1 MLKKLGIVKTKNKG
15 YKVFMEHIAPDFLDN
30 TMIPS
35 EYVKFCWKKYETS
48 GVSRT
53 NSLNGTIFELIIAT
67 LFVKEGLVPLHLQ
80 AQVAFVPNVNFDAIL
95 YTNETG
101 PIGLS
106 LKTSLRERYKQA
118 DLFSLPYKK
127 GGWLRSN

>member
-48 GVSRT
+48 GVPRT
-53 NSLNGTIFELIIAT
+53 NDFHCSIANII
-67 LFVKEGLVPLHLQ
+67 HL
-80 AQVAFVPNVNFDAIL
+80 PH
-95 YTNETG
+95 
-101 PIGLS
+101 P
-106 LKTSLRERYKQA
+106 
-118 DLFSLPYKK
+118 
-127 GGWLRSN
+127 

>member
-48 GVSRT
+48 GVPRT

-95 YTNETG
+95 YV
-101 PIGLS
+101 LM
-106 LKTSLRERYKQA
+106 L
-118 DLFSLPYKK
+118 
-127 GGWLRSN
+127 

>member
-53 NSLNGTIFELIIAT
+53 NGCDEELKRIFEWNDTNPTMFQSYINWYSTKDNSKNKSRMKITDSTALVVDNPQRYTLYSSDRKSIKQLI
-67 LFVKEGLVPLHLQ
+67 
-80 AQVAFVPNVNFDAIL
+80 N
-95 YTNETG
+95 
-101 PIGLS
+101 S
-106 LKTSLRERYKQA
+106 
-118 DLFSLPYKK
+118 
-127 GGWLRSN
+127 

>member
-35 EYVKFCWKKYETS
+35 EYVKFCWEKYENS

-67 LFVKEGLVPLHLQ
+67 LFVKEGLNCQSEVRI
-80 AQVAFVPNVNFDAIL
+80 FEKKTRN
-95 YTNETG
+95 TTG
-101 PIGLS
+101 SP
-106 LKTSLRERYKQA
+106 
-118 DLFSLPYKK
+118 
-127 GGWLRSN
+127 

>member
-48 GVSRT
+48 HCGCLQLRNT
-53 NSLNGTIFELIIAT
+53 AT
-67 LFVKEGLVPLHLQ
+67 Q
-80 AQVAFVPNVNFDAIL
+80 
-95 YTNETG
+95 NEN
-101 PIGLS
+101 IY
-106 LKTSLRERYKQA
+106 RR
-118 DLFSLPYKK
+118 F
-127 GGWLRSN
+127 

>member
-80 AQVAFVPNVNFDAIL
+80 EGYSKGLYKDVCKEYIAELNKELVQVKNSI
-95 YTNETG
+95 
-101 PIGLS
+101 
-106 LKTSLRERYKQA
+106 
-118 DLFSLPYKK
+118 KK
-127 GGWLRSN
+127 ELQ

>member
-53 NSLNGTIFELIIAT
+53 NSLN
-67 LFVKEGLVPLHLQ
+67 
-80 AQVAFVPNVNFDAIL
+80 AQDQLPDC
-95 YTNETG
+95 
-101 PIGLS
+101 
-106 LKTSLRERYKQA
+106 RA
-118 DLFSLPYKK
+118 DRKAR
-127 GGWLRSN
+127 G

>member
-48 GVSRT
+48 GVPRT
-53 NSLNGTIFELIIAT
+53 NSLNGTIFELIIAHC
-67 LFVKEGLVPLHLQ
+67 LSKKDWYPCIYKRKLHL
-80 AQVAFVPNVNFDAIL
+80 FL
-95 YTNETG
+95 M
-101 PIGLS
+101 
-106 LKTSLRERYKQA
+106 
-118 DLFSLPYKK
+118 
-127 GGWLRSN
+127 

>member
-48 GVSRT
+48 GVPRT
-53 NSLNGTIFELIIAT
+53 NSLNGTILSKKDWYPCIY
-67 LFVKEGLVPLHLQ
+67 KRKLHLC
-80 AQVAFVPNVNFDAIL
+80 L
-95 YTNETG
+95 M
-101 PIGLS
+101 
-106 LKTSLRERYKQA
+106 
-118 DLFSLPYKK
+118 
-127 GGWLRSN
+127 